1 MYYNDVYNTLTLH
14 VFVVMFITDG
24 AGFVWDPS
32 ADAWEERFQELRTYT
47 YHVYI
52 YIYIYIYTIDL
63 QLCIHDC
70 ILVINDTSIRVN
82 INH

>member
-1 MYYNDVYNTLTLH
+1 MCNDYNDVYNTLCICCY
-14 VFVVMFITDG
+14 VFITDG

-47 YHVYI
+47 YI
-52 YIYIYIYTIDL
+52 YTFTYIYTIDL

-70 ILVINDTSIRVN
+70 ILVINDTSVHVN